1 MAQCIGIC
9 QSLEWLACREL
20 SQLLRRD
27 VQLLVR
33 QSRPKAP
40 MATRNL
46 YLQARPIEVYPVI
59 SALLPGCAAASVP
72 SGHLELPV
80 RV

>member
-1 MAQCIGIC
+1 M
-9 QSLEWLACREL
+9 
-20 SQLLRRD
+20 
-27 VQLLVR
+27 QLLVR

-72 SGHLELPV
+72 SGHLELLV

>member
-1 MAQCIGIC
+1 M
-9 QSLEWLACREL
+9 
-20 SQLLRRD
+20 
-27 VQLLVR
+27 QLLVR

-59 SALLPGCAAASVP
+59 SALLPGCGAASVP
-72 SGHLELPV
+72 LGHLELLVSMYHRSHDSCHKLSTPKQ
-80 RV
+80 RTAA

>member
-1 MAQCIGIC
+1 M
-9 QSLEWLACREL
+9 
-20 SQLLRRD
+20 
-27 VQLLVR
+27 QLLVR

-72 SGHLELPV
+72 SGHLELLASVYCWSLDPCCKLSPSKQYTAA
-80 RV
+80 